1 MSMKYMNQFYSDI
14 RWWKYLPELASPADI
29 ELLTV
34 GESVSKS
41 LSIDAAKLRG
51 SSKFKSS
58 NALPVTYKLMILL
71 GTLSGGSDRNQH
83 SPIFVHCLVYCNKLL
98 SAADQYKII
107 NN

>member
-1 MSMKYMNQFYSDI
+1 MRLINSIMQCHCQQES
-14 RWWKYLPELASPADI
+14 LPELASPADI

-58 NALPVTYKLMILL
+58 NAFPTKQRRHIKL
-71 GTLSGGSDRNQH
+71 
-83 SPIFVHCLVYCNKLL
+83 YC
-98 SAADQYKII
+98 
-107 NN
+107 